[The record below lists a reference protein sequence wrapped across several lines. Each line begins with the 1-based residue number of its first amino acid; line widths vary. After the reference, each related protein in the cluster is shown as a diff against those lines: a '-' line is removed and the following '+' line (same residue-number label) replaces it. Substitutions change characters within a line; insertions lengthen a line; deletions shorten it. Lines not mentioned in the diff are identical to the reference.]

1 MRHKE
6 ALVNRQRPSSGIS
19 ALMLAA
25 AADNLDVVEDLI
37 ETGADVNHNQ
47 TNEDGS
53 PALMIAADKGHLAI
67 VEILIATES
76 EVNLKDKDGD
86 TALNIAIKN
95 HHQEIILAL
104 LN

>member
-1 MRHKE
+1 MVLSLDFQ
-6 ALVNRQRPSSGIS
+6 LVNAARQG
-19 ALMLAA
+19 
-25 AADNLDVVEDLI
+25 NLDVVEDFI
-37 ETGADVNHNQ
+37 ETVANVNHHQ

-67 VEILIATES
+67 VEILIATGS

-86 TALNIAIKN
+86 KSLNIAIKN